1 MGIFKPHAGYDAG
14 TDECEIV
21 AGSNVSILVKIADLD
36 LSGKTVL
43 IREDYNVPLKNGAV
57 ADDTRILATLPT
69 IKQVLEA
76 GARIILVSH
85 LGRPTAGKYEDS
97 FSLDPVAKRLSEL
110 LGFEV
115 PLIKDWVN
123 GIDMADKNVV
133 LCENARFE
141 KGETENDEAL
151 SRKMAQ
157 MCQVYINDAFATAHR
172 AQASTHGVAK
182 YAAVAAAGPLLI
194 TELKAL
200 SKALREPKK
209 PVVAIVGGAK
219 VSSKLTILESLSEK
233 VDQLIVGGGIVNTFL
248 KAAGYEIGKSLY
260 EPDLVDTAARLMKK
274 ADEKGCHIP
283 LPIDVVCGKEFD
295 ENAPAI
301 TKPVEQVEK
310 DDLIMDI
317 GPESSTVLND
327 IIAGAKTIVWN
338 GPLGVFEFEQFSQGT
353 ASLAKAIA
361 SSNAYSIAG
370 GGDTI
375 AAISKFQVAEN
386 ISYISTGGGA
396 FLEFLEGKKLPAI
409 ELLEEAAR
417 AWAAMEQAREL

>member
-1 MGIFKPHAGYDAG
+1 MS
-14 TDECEIV
+14 V
-21 AGSNVSILVKIADLD
+21 LVKIADLD
-36 LSGKTVL
+36 LTGKTVL
-43 IREDYNVPLKNGAV
+43 VREDYNVPLKNGEV
-57 ADDTRILATLPT
+57 ADDTRIRATLPT
-69 IKQVLEA
+69 IQQLLEA

-85 LGRPTAGKYEDS
+85 LGRPKAGEYDDK
-97 FSLDPVAKRLSEL
+97 FSMAPVAKRLGEL
-110 LGFEV
+110 LGYDV

-123 GIDMADKNVV
+123 NFDMGDNNVV

-141 KGETENDEAL
+141 KGETEDDEAL

-194 TELKAL
+194 NELKAL
-200 SKALREPKK
+200 TKALRKPAK

-219 VSSKLTILESLSEK
+219 VSTKLTILESLSEK

-260 EPDLVDTAARLMKK
+260 EPDLVDVASRLMDK
-274 ADEKGCHIP
+274 AKAQGCEIP
-283 LPIDVVCGKEFD
+283 LPVDVICGKEFD
-295 ENAPAI
+295 ENTLAV
-301 TKPVEQVEK
+301 TKPIADVEA
-310 DDLIMDI
+310 DDMIMDV
-317 GPESSTVLND
+317 GPETSEILNSH
-327 IIAGAKTIVWN
+327 IERAKTIVWN
-338 GPLGVFEFEQFSQGT
+338 GPLGVFEFDQFSQGT
-353 ASLAKAIA
+353 KSLANAIA
-361 SSNAYSIAG
+361 NSDAYSIAG

-375 AAISKFQVAEN
+375 AAISKFNVAEG

-409 ELLEEAAR
+409 VLLEEAAR

>member
-1 MGIFKPHAGYDAG
+1 MS
-14 TDECEIV
+14 V
-21 AGSNVSILVKIADLD
+21 LVKIADLD
-36 LSGKTVL
+36 LTGKTVL
-43 IREDYNVPLKNGAV
+43 VREDYNVPLKNGEV
-57 ADDTRILATLPT
+57 ADDTRIRATLPT
-69 IKQVLEA
+69 IQQLLEA

-85 LGRPTAGKYEDS
+85 LGRPKAGEYDDK
-97 FSLDPVAKRLSEL
+97 FSMAPVAKRLGEL
-110 LGFEV
+110 LGYDV

-123 GIDMADKNVV
+123 NFDMGDKNVV

-141 KGETENDEAL
+141 KGETEDDEAL

-194 TELKAL
+194 NELKAL
-200 SKALREPKK
+200 TKALREPAK

-219 VSSKLTILESLSEK
+219 VSTKLTILESLSEK

-260 EPDLVDTAARLMKK
+260 EPDLVDVASRLMDK
-274 ADEKGCHIP
+274 AKAQNCEIP
-283 LPIDVVCGKEFD
+283 LPVDVICGKEFD
-295 ENAPAI
+295 ENTLAV
-301 TKPVEQVEK
+301 TKPIADVEA
-310 DDLIMDI
+310 DDMIMDV
-317 GPESSTVLND
+317 GPETSEILNSH
-327 IIAGAKTIVWN
+327 IERAKTIVWN
-338 GPLGVFEFEQFSQGT
+338 GPLGVFEFDQFSQGT
-353 ASLAKAIA
+353 KSLANAIA
-361 SSNAYSIAG
+361 NSDAYSIAG

-375 AAISKFQVAEN
+375 AAISKFNVAEG

-409 ELLEEAAR
+409 VLLEEAAR

>member
-1 MGIFKPHAGYDAG
+1 
-14 TDECEIV
+14 
-21 AGSNVSILVKIADLD
+21 DLT
-36 LSGKTVL
+36 GKTVL
-43 IREDYNVPLKNGAV
+43 VREDYNVPLKNGEV
-57 ADDTRILATLPT
+57 ADDTRIRATLPT
-69 IKQVLEA
+69 IQQLLEA

-85 LGRPTAGKYEDS
+85 LGRPKAGEYDDK
-97 FSLDPVAKRLSEL
+97 FSMAPVAKRLSEL
-110 LGFEV
+110 LGYNV

-123 GIDMADKNVV
+123 NFDMGDHNVV

-141 KGETENDEAL
+141 KGETEDDEAL

-194 TELKAL
+194 NELKAL
-200 SKALREPKK
+200 TKALREPAK

-219 VSSKLTILESLSEK
+219 VSTKLTILESLSEK

-260 EPDLVDTAARLMKK
+260 EPDLVDVARRLMDK
-274 ADEKGCHIP
+274 ARSQGCEIP
-283 LPIDVVCGKEFD
+283 LPVDVVCGKEFD
-295 ENAPAI
+295 EDTLAV
-301 TKPVEQVEK
+301 TKPVADVEA
-310 DDLIMDI
+310 DDMIMDV
-317 GPESSTVLND
+317 GPETSEILNSH
-327 IIAGAKTIVWN
+327 IERARTIVWN

-353 ASLAKAIA
+353 KSLANAIA
-361 SSNAYSIAG
+361 NSEAYSIAG

-375 AAISKFQVAEN
+375 AAISKFNVAEG